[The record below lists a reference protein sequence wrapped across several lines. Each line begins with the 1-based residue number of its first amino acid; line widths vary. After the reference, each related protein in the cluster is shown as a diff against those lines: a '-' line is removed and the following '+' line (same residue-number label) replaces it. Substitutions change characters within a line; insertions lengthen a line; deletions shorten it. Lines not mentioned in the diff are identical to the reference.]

1 MSLSRDEQ
9 YRILREDQER
19 RITREVNEWLAL
31 NTAKPDPNAMPA
43 DYLPNRHRTIRAS
56 EDSWRRG
63 LKGRTAGIAPG
74 TEDASDGTPTVA
86 VWNLFQRHGV
96 KVYNARRFGRTRQ
109 TARQTDSQPSEGR
122 FSIRTDDTRF
132 FTPHTELAS
141 E

>member
-9 YRILREDQER
+9 YRILREDEER

-31 NTAKPDPNAMPA
+31 NTAKPNPNAMPA
-43 DYLPNRHRTIRAS
+43 DYLPNQHRTIRAS

-74 TEDASDGTPTVA
+74 TENHSDGTPTVA

-96 KVYNARRFGRTRQ
+96 KVYNARGFGRTRRN
-109 TARQTDSQPSEGR
+109 ARRDMPVSEGR